1 MAKAQMRLSQPKA
14 TDHGG
19 ELRNKR
25 TGRGARHLTYR
36 HSIHLVLRSSQAKG
50 PRSFSKP
57 QHKSKIAKT
66 VYRHA
71 SRNGVRIISFANVGN
86 HLHLHI
92 QLTRQKLVQIK
103 EQYYLC
109 DHRELYCRFIRSI
122 TGAIALMIIT
132 TTGTIDAKKSFWDRR
147 PFTRYVA
154 THRHYLNMK
163 DYMTINQLEG
173 RGFHRINARFE
184 IAYRYDSKHPP
195 DFDDI

>member
-1 MAKAQMRLSQPKA
+1 MANPQMRIFQPKA
-14 TDHGG
+14 TDHGD

-57 QHKSKIAKT
+57 QHKSKIARM

-71 SRNGVRIISFANVGN
+71 KQNGVKVISFANVGN

-92 QLTRQKLVQIK
+92 QLSRQKLVQVK
-103 EQYYLC
+103 KRYRLC

-122 TGAIALMIIT
+122 SGAIALLILMSNGELGI
-132 TTGTIDAKKSFWDRR
+132 KKSFWDRR

-173 RGFHRINARFE
+173 EGFHRINARFE

-195 DFDDI
+195 DFNDI